1 VILGVLAA
9 PGPLQLLQI
18 IPYTEVM
25 TLLPLALIPT
35 VVVPIC
41 IALHILSLRRL
52 SASDLAR
59 QRREPRQEP
68 TRRGAPGGQLGA

>member
-1 VILGVLAA
+1 
-9 PGPLQLLQI
+9 
-18 IPYTEVM
+18 M

-59 QRREPRQEP
+59 QRREPWQEP